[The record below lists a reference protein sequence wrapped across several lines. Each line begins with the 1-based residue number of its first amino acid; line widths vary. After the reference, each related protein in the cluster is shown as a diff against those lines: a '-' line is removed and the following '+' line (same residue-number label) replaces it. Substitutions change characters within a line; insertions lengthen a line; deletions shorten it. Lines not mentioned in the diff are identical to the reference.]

1 MEISSILKLFMTL
14 ASANFPVG
22 LYGVRLAYQT
32 SALRISKASLTRKH
46 FLETALS
53 VSSVTTPPI
62 HYLSTAYRSF
72 FWLEQETR
80 TAKICG
86 TFNSPQPFQPLNPTN
101 SSSAVLTSPY
111 LKQPP
116 TIFFATSLKK

>member
-1 MEISSILKLFMTL
+1 MTL

-22 LYGVRLAYQT
+22 LYGVRLAYQNL
-32 SALRISKASLTRKH
+32 SPKNFKSQPH